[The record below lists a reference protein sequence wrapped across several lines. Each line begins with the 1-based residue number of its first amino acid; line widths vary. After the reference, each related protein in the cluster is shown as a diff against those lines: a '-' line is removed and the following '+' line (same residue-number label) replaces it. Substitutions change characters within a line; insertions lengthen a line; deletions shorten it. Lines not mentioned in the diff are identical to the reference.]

1 MSSIYAM
8 MGVCPQ
14 HDVLWDQLTGREH
27 LELFAHLK
35 GVPAAQVQAEVDAR
49 LTDVELQAAAN
60 VPAASHFFFS
70 NTTKTCFF
78 VKYEKI
84 PKTYNFGSSFNLKL

>member
-60 VPAASHFFFS
+60 VPAASHFFFQTRQKPAS
-70 NTTKTCFF
+70 
-78 VKYEKI
+78 
-84 PKTYNFGSSFNLKL
+84 L